1 MTEAIREYI
10 HKRLEGLEKLL
21 PENVSRD
28 DHLVNVEVGKTSN
41 HHKSGD
47 IFRAEVS
54 MIFEGRPLYA
64 VSELHDLYSA
74 IDDVRDEIVA
84 EVKKVKDK
92 RRSAIR
98 RGGHKTKEFIKK
110 FFKK

>member
-1 MTEAIREYI
+1 MEMTDAIRDYI
-10 HKRLEGLEKLL
+10 HKRLEGLEKILT
-21 PENVSRD
+21 EGE
-28 DHLVNVEVGKTSN
+28 HLINVEVGKISN
-41 HHKSGD
+41 RHKSGD

-54 MIFEGRPLYA
+54 MSFEGQTLY
-64 VSELHDLYSA
+64 VFSELQDLYSA

-98 RGGHKTKEFIKK
+98 RGGHQAKEFIKK